1 MDVEKLKKEQIKLA
15 KKVVLKDEFSELKL
29 IGGCDQTFIGN
40 NVISCVVVMDYDTL
54 EVVETVHAV
63 VKAVVPYV
71 AGFLGYRE
79 GPAIVEAFN
88 KLEKKPDIL
97 LCDFNGI
104 LHPRLFGA
112 ASQVG
117 LMLDVPTIGVAKI
130 LSYGSIMGEKI
141 VIGTKQVGV
150 KVISREHS
158 RPIYVSLGHKICLK
172 SAVEIVK
179 KCLKYPHKLPEPIH
193 YAHKYAKKLQKEEEH
208 KKKE

>member
-1 MDVEKLKKEQIKLA
+1 MDIEKLKKEQSKLA

-40 NVISCVVVMDYDTL
+40 KVISCVVVLDYDTL
-54 EVVETVHAV
+54 EVVESAHAV
-63 VKAVVPYV
+63 VKAVMPYV

-88 KLEKKPDIL
+88 KLKKKPDVL

-112 ASQVG
+112 ASHVG
-117 LMLDVPTIGVAKI
+117 LMLNVPTVGVAKS
-130 LSYGSIMGEKI
+130 LSFGSIMGEKI
-141 VIGTKQVGV
+141 VVGTKQVGT
-150 KVISREHS
+150 KVVTREYS
-158 RPIYVSLGHKICLK
+158 RPIYVSPGHKISLK

-179 KCLKYPHKLPEPIH
+179 KCLNYPHKLPEPIH
-193 YAHKYAKKLQKEEEH
+193 YAHKYAKKLQKEEE
-208 KKKE
+208 

>member
-1 MDVEKLKKEQIKLA
+1 MELDKLKKEQSKLA

-40 NVISCVVVMDYDTL
+40 KVISCVVVLDYESL
-54 EVVETVHAV
+54 EVVETASAV

-88 KLEKKPDIL
+88 KLNVKPDVL

-117 LMLDVPTIGVAKI
+117 LMLDVPTIGVAKS

-141 VIGTKQVGV
+141 IVGIKHV
-150 KVISREHS
+150 GAKVISREYS
-158 RPIYVSLGHKICLK
+158 RPIYVSPGHKICLK

-193 YAHKYAKKLQKEEEH
+193 YAHKYAKKLQKEE
-208 KKKE
+208 